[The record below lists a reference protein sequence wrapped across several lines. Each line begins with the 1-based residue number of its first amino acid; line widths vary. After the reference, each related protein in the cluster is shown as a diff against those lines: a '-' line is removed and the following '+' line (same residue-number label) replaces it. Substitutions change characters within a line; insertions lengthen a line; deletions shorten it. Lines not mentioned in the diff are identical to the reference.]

1 VKKEEASGPLFFAR
15 NAVTTALYFA
25 EQEQYQQ
32 YDQYGADNTGR
43 AVAPVSGVREN
54 WQPAHQQQDQDD
66 QKYQG
71 HDYFLIDYC
80 Q

>member
-1 VKKEEASGPLFFAR
+1 
-15 NAVTTALYFA
+15 
-25 EQEQYQQ
+25 
-32 YDQYGADNTGR
+32 
-43 AVAPVSGVREN
+43 VREN
-54 WQPAHQQQDQDD
+54 WQSAHQQQDQDD